1 MLISDALAQTGNA
14 AEVFAS
20 NSASG
25 TLIQL
30 GLIFVIFYFLLI
42 RPQQKK
48 IREHE
53 NMLNAIK
60 KGDKIITGG
69 GVFGTVVKVA
79 ENTLNVE
86 IANGVEIVVARSSV
100 RDLADEIPVAPVSQ
114 PKADKKAK
122 KKSAKK

>member
-20 NSASG
+20 NSVSG

-79 ENTLNVE
+79 ETL
-86 IANGVEIVVARSSV
+86 
-100 RDLADEIPVAPVSQ
+100 
-114 PKADKKAK
+114 
-122 KKSAKK
+122 